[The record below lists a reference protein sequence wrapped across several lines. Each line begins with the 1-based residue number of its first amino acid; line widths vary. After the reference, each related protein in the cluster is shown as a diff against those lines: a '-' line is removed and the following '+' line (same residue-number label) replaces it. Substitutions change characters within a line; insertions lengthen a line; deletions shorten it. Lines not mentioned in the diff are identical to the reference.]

1 MEILHI
7 LIWFTPFS
15 FDFLAI
21 SQYNNI
27 EQIHK
32 KGACDMIEAL
42 GKSLKESRIHYG
54 ITQNELAKKLQV
66 SQSTYAGYETGKSTP
81 SIETLW
87 KLADIYGTPV
97 DLLIGRYHQK

>member
-1 MEILHI
+1 
-7 LIWFTPFS
+7 
-15 FDFLAI
+15 
-21 SQYNNI
+21 
-27 EQIHK
+27 
-32 KGACDMIEAL
+32 MIEAL

-54 ITQNELAKKLQV
+54 ITQKELAKKLRV

-81 SIETLW
+81 NIETLW